1 MYDDRTLV
9 FYEAPHKLRATLADM
24 AECFGEERKISLCRE
39 LTKLNE
45 ETARLTLGEAVKYY
59 ENNEPRGEYVL
70 VIEGSSGKAPEAG
83 EDLTLLTP
91 EEHVA
96 RYESEGMKR
105 MDAIK
110 KAAKDRGMSKSDL
123 YKLLIEE

>member
-9 FYEAPHKLRATLADM
+9 FYEAPHKLKATLADM
-24 AECFGEERKISLCRE
+24 AECFGNDRKISLCRE

-45 ETARLTLGEAVKYY
+45 EVARLSLGEAVEYY
-59 ENNEPRGEYVL
+59 EANEPRGEYVL
-70 VIEGSSGKAPEAG
+70 VIEGFSGKAPEAG
-83 EDLTLLTP
+83 EDLTLLSP
-91 EEHVA
+91 DEHVA
-96 RYESEGMKR
+96 RYEAEGMKR

-123 YKLLIEE
+123 YKLLIED